1 MLRGPVAQMLF
12 PPGPNCPAMT
22 PPGPD
27 RIEEYW
33 SWIAVALF
41 LLVTVDM
48 LTTIFAAARLGT
60 SAEANPL
67 MAWALQRGI
76 VVLAVA
82 NVAAVV
88 LVVAFFYA
96 LLEMLRRS
104 PPRLRRPFALAI
116 EVYLGLLV
124 VAGLLV
130 FANNLS
136 AIVLERSL
144 L

>member
-1 MLRGPVAQMLF
+1 MDA
-12 PPGPNCPAMT
+12 PGST
-22 PPGPD
+22 TV
-27 RIEEYW
+27 EEYW

-48 LTTIFAAARLGT
+48 LTTIFAAATLGT
-60 SAEANPL
+60 AAESNPL
-67 MAWALQRGI
+67 MAWALRQGV
-76 VVLAVA
+76 VVLVVA

-96 LLEMLRRS
+96 MLEMLERS
-104 PPRLRRPFALAI
+104 PPRLRTPFALAI

-124 VAGLLV
+124 VAGLVV

-136 AIVLERSL
+136 AIVLGRSL

>member
-1 MLRGPVAQMLF
+1 MDA
-12 PPGPNCPAMT
+12 PGT
-22 PPGPD
+22 E

-33 SWIAVALF
+33 SWIAVSLF

-48 LTTIFAAARLGT
+48 LTTIFAAAKLGT
-60 SAEANPL
+60 GAEANPL
-67 MAWALQRGI
+67 MAWALGQG
-76 VVLAVA
+76 VGVLVAA

-96 LLEMLRRS
+96 MLEMLERS
-104 PPRLRRPFALAI
+104 PPRLRTPFALLI

-124 VAGLLV
+124 VAGLVV

-144 L
+144 F

>member
-1 MLRGPVAQMLF
+1 MDA
-12 PPGPNCPAMT
+12 PGPE
-22 PPGPD
+22 

-33 SWIAVALF
+33 SWIAVSLF

-48 LTTIFAAARLGT
+48 LTTIFAAATLGAE
-60 SAEANPL
+60 AEANPL
-67 MAWALQRGI
+67 MAWALNQG
-76 VVLAVA
+76 VGVLVAA

-96 LLEMLRRS
+96 MLEMLKRS
-104 PPRLRRPFALAI
+104 PSRLRTPFALLI

-124 VAGLLV
+124 VAGLVV

-136 AIVLERSL
+136 AIVLERTL